1 MFEVRVDNVQQAV
14 YGPIYNPHKFKFVN
28 AYAAKPK
35 RGKQHGMA
43 HIKDINFDNHPKGR
57 ITDERIN
64 GISISTHSSQG
75 T

>member
-1 MFEVRVDNVQQAV
+1 M
-14 YGPIYNPHKFKFVN
+14 N

-43 HIKDINFDNHPKGR
+43 HIKDINFDNHPEGR